1 MESIREIL
9 LEKVKPTC
17 LAGEGAGW
25 QQQKSDQTRVRL
37 FEAAIACLV
46 EGGYTGLS
54 INHVC
59 TRSGIS
65 RGALHHHFAE
75 KMHLVEALTEYLFY
89 RRMERFI
96 TGYCEVLDSGDDFVP
111 RATELHWKSMQ
122 TREYAA
128 YVEIANAARTDRQL
142 AEIFIPLS
150 ERFDRAWHEEM
161 VRAFPQW
168 RERLEKLQ
176 LVSDFVMSAHLGL
189 LLNRELFGS
198 KQRVRQVYDLITET
212 VVRVHHGDMS
222 APPPA
227 PLSPRHSD

>member
-1 MESIREIL
+1 MRPHALAEISGSWQKRKSAEMRIVI
-9 LEKVKPTC
+9 LEATV
-17 LAGEGAGW
+17 E
-25 QQQKSDQTRVRL
+25 
-37 FEAAIACLV
+37 CLV
-46 EGGYTGLS
+46 SHGYAGLS
-54 INHVC
+54 TQLV
-59 TRSGIS
+59 TKRAGVS
-65 RGALHHHFAE
+65 RGAMHHHFQS
-75 KMHLVEALTEYLFY
+75 KMQLVAAVTEYIFY
-89 RRMERFI
+89 KRMQRFL
-96 TGYCEVLDSGDDFVP
+96 TDFEVGVLLGDEDVVES
-111 RATELHWKSMQ
+111 ATEIYWQSIQ